1 MKKLKWNFFAVFI
14 IIFGIIA
21 YFVINHQTGYFDSF
35 VYNVIT
41 FFKTDYLTGF
51 YKFITFFASEVMILL
66 VSLVLIIVFKNKKY
80 GAFALLNA
88 ISILILNILLKLI
101 FMRDRP
107 YDLMIITESGYSFPS
122 GHAMASLGFY
132 GFIIYLLWHFN
143 ITKRMKILFSIMLSI
158 LILLIGMSRI
168 YLGVHYASDVL
179 AGYMVS
185 GAYLVLYI
193 TFIRKYL
200 KFGDVDD

>member
-21 YFVINHQTGYFDSF
+21 YFVINYQTGDFDSF

-41 FFKTDYLTGF
+41 FFKTDYFTGF

-185 GAYLVLYI
+185 GAYLILYI